1 MARNLTKAGC
11 LTVART
17 TGWVQTVGRCFAR
30 AGCRNDW
37 VRNSVPVAS
46 RNDLGARCSA
56 RVESRSG
63 SAVRGFS
70 MEESMT
76 GLAPERYVPRVG
88 STDCTCGGQSGSAPC
103 KTVNSVGNSGRW
115 SVRASLDGEACLG
128 RSSQV
133 STGGCC

>member
-1 MARNLTKAGC
+1 MTKAGC

-30 AGCRNDW
+30 EGCRNDW
-37 VRNSVPVAS
+37 VRNSVPVES
-46 RNDLGARCSA
+46 RNDLGARCFERVESRSGSA
-56 RVESRSG
+56 VRGFSMEESRSG

-88 STDCTCGGQSGSAPC
+88 STDCTCEGQSGSAPC
-103 KTVNSVGNSGRW
+103 K
-115 SVRASLDGEACLG
+115 
-128 RSSQV
+128 
-133 STGGCC
+133 

>member
-1 MARNLTKAGC
+1 MTKAGC
-11 LTVART
+11 LKVART
-17 TGWVQTVGRCFAR
+17 TCWVQTVGRCFAR

-88 STDCTCGGQSGSAPC
+88 STD
-103 KTVNSVGNSGRW
+103 
-115 SVRASLDGEACLG
+115 
-128 RSSQV
+128 
-133 STGGCC
+133 